1 MVNLNLGDSFKHI
14 LPFIAKNWQTIALV
28 VIVSLFFLTK
38 NDYGALKKSMDIMS
52 DSYKEQL
59 ATLQALHEEEIQKRE
74 DAIANYKRE
83 LAELTERYNDSLEE
97 LEKAKKESIED
108 YVRDFELQPSKLAKE
123 LEDQFGFEYVE

>member
-1 MVNLNLGDSFKHI
+1 MGDSFKHI

-28 VIVSLFFLTK
+28 VMVSLFFLTK

-123 LEDQFGFEYVE
+123 FEDQFGFEYVE

>member
-28 VIVSLFFLTK
+28 VMVSLFFLTK

-123 LEDQFGFEYVE
+123 FEDQFGFEYVE

>member
-28 VIVSLFFLTK
+28 VMVSLFFLTK